1 MFFKIGTVGFISII
15 IGIFIGFFIF
25 GNSKRST
32 ATLECSANY
41 HYINESLGCK
51 PSQVI
56 RKGLYTEL
64 SLELEGYIKSQ
75 NEKGNSNLVSIYFRD
90 FGGGP
95 TFGINTDEFFAPAS
109 LLKVPLLVSIL
120 SLVEDNPKLLEER
133 TSYQTL
139 ATHLTQTTEVPEL
152 KPNTSYTIK
161 ELIERMIIYSDNVS
175 FWLLQDYLEKRYPD
189 KFIVSDTMKEL
200 GLISPRTCDEKT
212 ITVRGY
218 ASIFRQLYNA
228 SYRSPDMSELAL
240 DLMTKSTY
248 SNGLVSG
255 VPNNFRIAHK
265 FGELGLPSGEK
276 QLHDCGIIYF
286 PKNPYLLCVMT
297 KGTDSQ
303 KLTRIIQEISTMVY
317 KEIDSRKIN

>member
-1 MFFKIGTVGFISII
+1 MGLIGFISLIL
-15 IGIFIGFFIF
+15 GVCIGFYIF
-25 GNSKRST
+25 GNNKKNT
-32 ATLECSANY
+32 ATLDCSANY

-64 SLELEGYIKSQ
+64 SLELEDYIKSQ
-75 NEKGNSNLVSIYFRD
+75 NENGNSNLVSVYFRD

-95 TFGINTDEFFAPAS
+95 TFGINTDEYFAPAS

-120 SLVEDNPKLLEER
+120 SLAEDNPKLLEEK

-152 KPNTSYTIK
+152 KPNTMYTIK
-161 ELIERMIIYSDNVS
+161 ELLERMIIYSDNIS
-175 FWLLQDYLEKRYPD
+175 FWLLQDYLDRRYPD
-189 KFIVSDTMKEL
+189 KFVVSDTMKEL
-200 GLISPRTCDEKT
+200 GIISPRTGDEKT

-228 SYRSPDMSELAL
+228 SYISSEMSELAL
-240 DLMTKSTY
+240 DLMTRSIY
-248 SNGLVSG
+248 AYGLVSG
-255 VPNNFRIAHK
+255 VPNSFRVAHK
-265 FGELGLPSGEK
+265 FGELGLPNGEK

-317 KEIDSRKIN
+317 KEIDSRKIK